1 MPVSRAGVAGT
12 KQKKRLQWRDKKG
25 CCRSCVIWAKMASID
40 RERSRVFRP
49 RRHSQRNP
57 SWLGPPSSRI
67 PPKVCCRA
75 QSGLLACACRAARAS
90 EHGASC
96 SSRCRFFFL
105 VDLTVFARTPPQ
117 CGPTLSAPPRGRRAR
132 EHSRAEGP
140 KAADPSAFPHY
151 QSHHGRPQQPAL
163 GGAVEPVLLFAATHP
178 GHVLFPGFR
187 KTWPHGPRTAL
198 VATAAFE
205 FGRGI
210 CMYATP

>member
-1 MPVSRAGVAGT
+1 MRNLGKDGEHRPREEPRIPAAQTLATQPEVARAALVSHTSQSVLAGPKVGSWLVRAG
-12 KQKKRLQWRDKKG
+12 RLAQ
-25 CCRSCVIWAKMASID
+25 ANTALLL
-40 RERSRVFRP
+40 SRCSGSFFLWTLSFFGKTLDP
-49 RRHSQRNP
+49 T
-57 SWLGPPSSRI
+57 PPS
-67 PPKVCCRA
+67 PP
-75 QSGLLACACRAARAS
+75 
-90 EHGASC
+90 
-96 SSRCRFFFL
+96 
-105 VDLTVFARTPPQ
+105 PP
-117 CGPTLSAPPRGRRAR
+117 SAPPQTAR
-132 EHSRAEGP
+132 ERTSGRGRAEGGRP
-140 KAADPSAFPHY
+140 ERFPH

>member
-1 MPVSRAGVAGT
+1 MLQVVRNLGKDGEHRPREEPRIPAAKTLATQPELARAAVVSHTSQSV
-12 KQKKRLQWRDKKG
+12 LQGPKWAPG
-25 CCRSCVIWAKMASID
+25 LCVQGGS
-40 RERSRVFRP
+40 RERTRRV
-49 RRHSQRNP
+49 
-57 SWLGPPSSRI
+57 
-67 PPKVCCRA
+67 
-75 QSGLLACACRAARAS
+75 LLFPLF
-90 EHGASC
+90 G
-96 SSRCRFFFL
+96 FFFL
-105 VDLTVFARTPPQ
+105 ALTVFARTPPQ